1 MKKIFTLL
9 VCVFA
14 LFGAMKAEEITYDFS
29 TSIPDGWTAS
39 VNPNTFEKT
48 NDERGAQF
56 TQNATLTLTGA
67 KGVSKV
73 VITCSANIANKNTIA
88 VKVNGTTFGKT
99 ETLAKEAN
107 VEKTFTGAAT
117 DGDIVITLTR
127 GDKSIYVK
135 KVVVTC
141 TEGGN
146 TGGGTGNE
154 DDNNDDD
161 ELGKDLDPNYVYPD
175 IVKITAPTDQFYN
188 QPCTF
193 VQNNVEI
200 KCTKSTHQNGYF
212 SCAAGETMTITATQ
226 PIVAITIKGMVK
238 KSFEATV
245 NNGSIS
251 FVYNEEEDV
260 TQDPV
265 IFIDAIN
272 AKSVT
277 MTCVKQVQCHEV
289 TLYFKEAP
297 ELDLDELFDED
308 EEEEIYSYEWESTT
322 PVALTPTFDELGF
335 EYYDVEFTE
344 ELSIPFVDMYLDND
358 DEELVLQFIAEHDP
372 LTGVAPGTYPI
383 SSELNMNVV
392 VASVG
397 GDEFND
403 YPSILISDFDVVDGE
418 TQYSTVFYLVSG
430 TVTVSADPAGVKV
443 VVDAKTHFGSTIK
456 TTYVGPMT
464 DYNELEAI
472 STVTADKTGLKSGK
486 YIRNGKLY
494 IERDGRLFNALGVNV
509 R

>member
-1 MKKIFTLL
+1 MKKIFSLL
-9 VCVFA
+9 LCAFA
-14 LFGAMKAEEITYDFS
+14 LFSTMNAEEITYDFS
-29 TSIPDGWTAS
+29 SSIPNGWTAS
-39 VNPNTFEKT
+39 ANPNGFET
-48 NDERGAQF
+48 TGSARGAQF
-56 TQNATLTLTGA
+56 TQNATLTLSGS
-67 KGVSKV
+67 KGISKV
-73 VITCSANIANKNTIA
+73 VITCSSNVADKNTIA

-99 ETLAKEAN
+99 ETLAKETD
-107 VEKTFTGAAT
+107 VDKTFTGTAT
-117 DGDIVITLTR
+117 DGDLVITLTR
-127 GDKSIYVK
+127 GDKSVWIK
-135 KVVVTC
+135 QIVVTC

-146 TGGGTGNE
+146 TGG
-154 DDNNDDD
+154 DDNNN

-193 VQNNVEI
+193 VQKNVEI
-200 KCTKSTHQNGYF
+200 KCSKSTHQNGYF
-212 SCAAGETMTITATQ
+212 SCAAGETMSITATQ
-226 PIVAITIKGMVK
+226 PFVALTINGTVK
-238 KSFEATV
+238 KNFEASA

-251 FVYNEEEDV
+251 YVYNEEEEV
-260 TQDPV
+260 TQNPV
-265 IFIDAIN
+265 IFIDQIN
-272 AKSVT
+272 ANTVT
-277 MTCVKQVQCHEV
+277 LSCLKQVQCTEI
-289 TLYFKEAP
+289 TIYFKEAP
-297 ELDLDELFDED
+297 ELDLDALFGED
-308 EEEEIYSYEWESTT
+308 EEEELYSYEWESTT

-383 SSELNMNVV
+383 SSELDMNVV

-443 VVDAKTHFGSTIK
+443 VVDALTHFGSTIK
-456 TTYVGPMT
+456 TTYVGPMI
-464 DYNELEAI
+464 DYNEVEAI
-472 STVTADKTGLKSGK
+472 DTVVADAPASKNGK
-486 YIRNGKLY
+486 FIRNGKLY